1 MAEHQVETG
10 AQPDGGSR
18 ASTQDASAAE
28 LVKQLTEQ
36 SAELARKEVELAK
49 AEVTE
54 KAKRTGVGAGMFGGA
69 GLMAVAAFAA
79 LTACFI
85 LALNLVVAAWA
96 AALIVAAAYGMLA
109 GGLALSGRTNLQRG
123 TPPAPQ
129 QAVESTKEDVA
140 WVKDRARSAR
150 A

>member
-1 MAEHQVETG
+1 MADHDVQIGT
-10 AQPDGGSR
+10 QPD
-18 ASTQDASAAE
+18 ASGRSTTESSVAD
-28 LVKQLTEQ
+28 LVKQLSEQ
-36 SAELARKEVELAK
+36 SAALARKEVELAK

-54 KAKRTGVGAGMFGGA
+54 KAKRTGIGAGMFGGA
-69 GLMAVAAFAA
+69 GIMAIAAFAA

-85 LALNLVVAAWA
+85 LALNTALDAWLS
-96 AALIVAAAYGMLA
+96 ALIVAGIYAVLA
-109 GGLALSGRTNLQRG
+109 GGLALTGKSNLQKG